1 MSICITRLVN
11 LRMIL
16 LRSSSSKRP
25 SQNRATAMRRNL
37 VNLPQAL
44 TDLQATNLHVSPGH
58 IGALL
63 ANDAGRRAR

>member
-1 MSICITRLVN
+1 
-11 LRMIL
+11 
-16 LRSSSSKRP
+16 
-25 SQNRATAMRRNL
+25 MRRNL

-58 IGALL
+58 IEALL